1 MTGKRSGFPTHETEL
16 GAKAVKESLLQLFP
30 KLTNEN
36 VEYKILK
43 IHKIKYFLIYG
54 LYMKRI

>member
-16 GAKAVKESLLQLFP
+16 EAKAVKQSLLQLFR

-36 VEYKILK
+36 VENKIRK
-43 IHKIKYFLIYG
+43 IHKIKYF
-54 LYMKRI
+54 